1 MTTTFGVTA
10 TTRNRPI
17 AVVAPMCHH
26 PLTKAVD
33 TTTHRPCNEPGPD
46 PVALLPTAETTTTA
60 LKDLTTPVRIGAPSS
75 STVRDPT
82 GETPAQTGTRI
93 VPTLMTS
100 PFRNSVP
107 HTVPSTSDLWT
118 QGASMSG
125 AVTHGPSVLGAVA
138 KRDAGLGAAGI
149 GISSLSFPYLEKTL
163 ARSCSDDGVIS
174 HESYQLHS
182 RSTRDRRSATV
193 PGRPFYSDR
202 TSGDFA
208 DGVAASLK
216 GCMLVSGIT
225 KDQLSDAILKEATF
239 SPSSPSGFP
248 PLALS
253 LEQKDLSKA
262 VDECNFYYG
271 SMTNTEAKSRLHRCS
286 VGTFLLRDS
295 SDPRFRYSLSVKTT
309 RGTTS
314 IRIVGTSTGHF
325 RLDSDPHQESRM
337 PAFQWILSLAEH
349 YFLSASKPSSE
360 KGKHRGHCVL
370 LESSGR
376 YDTPMV
382 LRRPLELSPAPLA
395 HLCRRAINNLVPSA
409 EDRRKL
415 IDSIAGEVDAQR
427 RESIHEYMAGYPFRV

>member
-60 LKDLTTPVRIGAPSS
+60 LKDLTTPVCIGAPSS

-93 VPTLMTS
+93 VPTLMTP

-118 QGASMSG
+118 Q
-125 AVTHGPSVLGAVA
+125 GPSVLGAVA

-174 HESYQLHS
+174 HVSCQLHS

-202 TSGDFA
+202 TSGYFA

-216 GCMLVSGIT
+216 GCMLVSGVT
-225 KDQLSDAILKEATF
+225 KDQLSDA
-239 SPSSPSGFP
+239 
-248 PLALS
+248 
-253 LEQKDLSKA
+253 
-262 VDECNFYYG
+262 
-271 SMTNTEAKSRLHRCS
+271 
-286 VGTFLLRDS
+286 
-295 SDPRFRYSLSVKTT
+295 
-309 RGTTS
+309 
-314 IRIVGTSTGHF
+314 
-325 RLDSDPHQESRM
+325 
-337 PAFQWILSLAEH
+337 
-349 YFLSASKPSSE
+349 
-360 KGKHRGHCVL
+360 
-370 LESSGR
+370 
-376 YDTPMV
+376 
-382 LRRPLELSPAPLA
+382 
-395 HLCRRAINNLVPSA
+395 
-409 EDRRKL
+409 
-415 IDSIAGEVDAQR
+415 
-427 RESIHEYMAGYPFRV
+427 